1 MVTFEQQRVPSS
13 EKTEQW
19 RINQVDAICSR
30 VDEFGNDWYRMWQ
43 NYRLK
48 NNQIDQD
55 EFREYCDTLGL
66 SEGEGRK
73 FVEPFNKTH
82 TIIDVL
88 IGEESNMPWNFDV
101 INLSPKTTN
110 EILRDKQREIQSYID
125 FKITAEIEK
134 QQQKMQILSQ
144 IKAGEMT
151 PQEAEEKMKQF
162 EQKLV
167 EDESRIMNPE
177 QISKKY
183 SNYKSKKE
191 TAVHKLLKVLSVN
204 HNLKWVKNQTF
215 EDALI
220 AGIEAVEIIVDDY
233 TGMPSIKQINVLN
246 LFFHKSSDTPFLHDS
261 DYVGYKEELTISD
274 ALDKYGHHMNEKD
287 VEKLRQYN
295 SKVFGYNEKFSSP
308 GGESVSHWDT
318 LKNYEYT
325 YRHPGSTIP
334 SYGTS
339 NVLSEGLYAS
349 DRYRYKYEHY
359 CVAYT
364 TYWKSQRKV
373 GKLMCINEYGEMVPT
388 IVDEEF
394 PVPTRAIKENYKP
407 HIFSK
412 DKSRLSW
419 ESEDGKPYTLE
430 WIWLPEVWKGTRING
445 EIYVKIEPY
454 EHAYQSL
461 SNPYRTKIPIH
472 GFVYNNRNAFSV
484 SIMDRIKPWQKLYY
498 VVMSKWLKLITQD
511 KGVVQLL
518 NVLMMDKEI
527 GYKESLQIA
536 IDQGILPYNPLA
548 HSQGMANIAGQMKP
562 ADRLDLSNSQQLTHY
577 TNILQFIEA
586 QLKLAA
592 GISEQRLAQTG
603 TNTNVTDNQ
612 RDVAQSM
619 NITSS
624 MFTAHELL
632 WQEVLQTLCE
642 TAVKTLDSKSGFI
655 RQVLSDDEIALID
668 LDLIS
673 LEDEYVVKIGN
684 NSRAYRILEQAKGFA
699 QALIQNDKAKF
710 STLLDLLDND
720 NLSEFKQELRSI
732 EDDIEKRE
740 TAMQEQQSKMQ
751 EKELE
756 ARKLEAQSLR
766 EHDLDIQTLKGEYDI
781 KKAQVAA
788 MAWSPDKDVD
798 KDGLPDILELE
809 KLRNQAYNEER
820 KLELEGKKL
829 EIEDKKLMQK
839 EGEARTSADFKNK
852 EITNKQSQSDLDRIA
867 KERMKMQELRAKAEI
882 EKEKVKNKP
891 KTK

>member
-1 MVTFEQQRVPSS
+1 MVTFEQQRVPTKD
-13 EKTEQW
+13 KTKQW

-88 IGEESNMPWNFDV
+88 KGEEAGMPWNFDI
-101 INLSPKTTN
+101 INLSSKTTN
-110 EILRDKQREIQSYID
+110 EILREKQRELKQYID
-125 FKITAEIEK
+125 FKVSTEIEK
-134 QQQKMQILSQ
+134 QQFKMQTLLQ
-144 IKAGEMT
+144 MKAGEMNS
-151 PQEAEEKMKQF
+151 PEAEEEMKKF
-162 EQKLV
+162 EQELV
-167 EDESRIMNPE
+167 EKEKQVLNPE
-177 QISKKY
+177 QIQKKY
-183 SNYKSKKE
+183 ANYKSKKE
-191 TAVHKLLKVLSVN
+191 IAMHKLLKALAVN
-204 HNLKWVKNQTF
+204 YNLKWIKNQTF

-220 AGIEAVEIIVDDY
+220 AGIEAVEVVVDEY
-233 TGMPSIKQINVLN
+233 TGIPSIKQINVLN

-274 ALDKYGHHMNEKD
+274 ALDKYAEDMDEKD

-295 SKVFGYNEKFSSP
+295 SKVFGYNEKFHSP
-308 GGESVSHWDT
+308 GGESVSHWDN

-325 YRHPGSTIP
+325 YRHPLSTIP

-359 CVAYT
+359 CVVYT
-364 TYWKSQRKV
+364 TYWKSQRRV
-373 GKLMCINEYGEMVPT
+373 GKLTYINEYGEMADT
-388 IVDEEF
+388 IVDENF
-394 PVPTRAIKENYKP
+394 PLPERATKETYKL
-407 HIFSK
+407 HTFSR
-412 DKSRLSW
+412 DKVKYKW
-419 ESEDGKPYTLE
+419 ESEEGKPYSLE

-454 EHAYQSL
+454 ENAYQSL
-461 SNPYRTKIPIH
+461 MNPYKTKLPIH

-518 NVLMMDKEI
+518 NVLMMDKQI

-548 HSQGMANIAGQMKP
+548 HSQGLANVAGQMRP
-562 ADRLDLSNSQQLTHY
+562 SDRLDLSNSQQLAHY
-577 TNILQFIEA
+577 TNILQFIEQ

-612 RDVAQSM
+612 RDVTQSM
-619 NITSS
+619 NITSGV
-624 MFTAHELL
+624 FTAHDML
-632 WQEVLQTLCE
+632 WQEVLQSLCE
-642 TAVKTLDSKSGFI
+642 TAAKTLDGKSGFI
-655 RQVLSDDEIALID
+655 RQVLSDEEIALID
-668 LDLIS
+668 LNLIS
-673 LEDEYVVKIGN
+673 MEDEYVVKVGN

-720 NLSEFKQELRSI
+720 NLSEFKEELRSI

-740 TAMQEQQSKMQ
+740 ASMQEQQMKMQ
-751 EKELE
+751 EQQ
-756 ARKLEAQSLR
+756 LEAQKQQGQAER
-766 EHDLDIQTLKGEYDI
+766 EHRLDIETLKGEYDI
-781 KKAQVAA
+781 KKAQIAA

-809 KLRNQAYNEER
+809 KLRNKTYNEER
-820 KLELEGKKL
+820 KLELAARKI
-829 EIEDKKLMQK
+829 EIEDRKLMQK
-839 EGEARTSADFKNK
+839 EGDARMSANFKAK
-852 EITNKQSQSDLDRIA
+852 ENEIKENQSNMDRISQ
-867 KERMKMQELRAKAEI
+867 ERLKMQELRAKAQI
-882 EKEKVKNKP
+882 EREKQ
-891 KTK
+891 KTKNNN